1 MRIHQLCA
9 RMEYGDAV
17 SNHVL
22 EIHRTL
28 EEWNYESRV
37 FAETR
42 DEFGKNMAFP
52 DAQYQEFINNRDDI
66 LIYHYSIYT
75 PNIRLYK
82 RSKNRKILIYHNIT
96 PPEFFEP
103 YDTGV
108 AGLLRLGRE
117 AIKDLNICDIAVG
130 DSDFNRKE
138 LIDLGFKPERTFV
151 LPIFV
156 NYHRLIEKAEKYAK
170 EKEHEDFRIIFV
182 GRIVP
187 NKKIED
193 LIRAFYYY
201 KTCVNPLSS
210 LVVVGASW
218 IEKYDEELRWLVDS
232 FRLSEAVQITGRV
245 SEERLASIYASG
257 NLFLS
262 MSEHEG
268 FCVPLVESMAF
279 GIPILAYSSSA
290 VTETLGGA
298 GVIFREKIFP
308 MIGEMIEIIRE
319 YPNLR
324 EKIVSAEKE
333 RLEHFSLESTRAKLK
348 EIIEATTEC

>member
-17 SNHVL
+17 SSHVL
-22 EIHRTL
+22 EIHKTL
-28 EEWNYESRV
+28 ETWNYESRV
-37 FAETR
+37 FAGTR
-42 DEFGKNMAFP
+42 DEFGKSVAFP
-52 DAQYQEFINNRDDI
+52 DTQYQEFINNRHDI

-75 PNIRLYK
+75 PNIRLYQ
-82 RSKNRKILIYHNIT
+82 RSKNRKIFIYHNIT

-117 AIKDLNICDIAVG
+117 IIKDLNICEVAAG
-130 DSDFNRKE
+130 DSEFNRKE
-138 LIDLGFKPERTFV
+138 LIDSGFMPETTFV

-156 NYHRLIEKAEKYAK
+156 NYHRLVEKAKGGAWNK
-170 EKEHEDFRIIFV
+170 AREDFRIIFV

-187 NKKIED
+187 NKRIED

-201 KTCVNPLSS
+201 RTCINPQSS
-210 LVVVGASW
+210 LVIVGASW
-218 IEKYDEELRWLVDS
+218 IERYDEELRWLVDS
-232 FRLSEAVQITGRV
+232 LGLSEAVHLTGRV
-245 SEERLASIYASG
+245 SEERLASIYASSD
-257 NLFLS
+257 LFLS

-279 GIPILAYSSSA
+279 GIPILAYSSTA
-290 VTETLGGA
+290 VAETLGGA
-298 GVIFREKIFP
+298 GVMFHEKIFP

-319 YPNLR
+319 YPHLR
-324 EKIVSAEKE
+324 EKIISAEKQ
-333 RLEHFSLESTRAKLK
+333 RLKHFSLESTRAKLK
-348 EIIEATTEC
+348 ELIETITG